1 MPLPQLDS
9 LIFDMD
15 GTLWNATQS
24 YADVWNEGM
33 RRYGLSG
40 QLRAAD
46 ITGFIG
52 MTIGQIFDTGLLG
65 KASDLPVSR
74 EQFLHTLDEI
84 EDEIMPT
91 RGGILYPGVKQGLE
105 ALSSRYRLFL
115 VSNCSPDGLTNFMR
129 FTGTTALFTDSVSH
143 GQRPVPKSDNIRHMV
158 TRHQLRSAAYVGDTQ
173 HDADQAHQAG
183 LPFIFASYGFGTC
196 TDAELTISS
205 FDELVQQLMP

>member
-1 MPLPQLDS
+1 MADMELDA

-15 GTLWNATQS
+15 GTLWDATQS

-33 RRYGLSG
+33 RRYGLKGHLKAS
-40 QLRAAD
+40 D

-52 MTIGQIFDTGLLG
+52 MTIGQIFDTGLLCG
-65 KASDLPVSR
+65 AGSLAVSR

-91 RGGILYPGVKQGLE
+91 RGGIPYPGVLEGLK
-105 ALSSRYRLFL
+105 ALSTRYKLFL
-115 VSNCSPDGLTNFMR
+115 VSNCSPDGLHNFMR
-129 FTGTTALFTDSVSH
+129 FTGTTSLFTDSVSH
-143 GQRPVPKSDNIRHMV
+143 GQRPVPKSQNIQLMI

-173 HDADQAHQAG
+173 HDADEAHRAG

-196 TDAELTISS
+196 TDAEITIGS
-205 FDELVQQLMP
+205 FDELVQQLMS